1 MVLDIRLIRL
11 VAPDSK
17 IEGYPI
23 LKPFKYLKI
32 NREEDNFIHDFIL
45 IKYDYIKDR
54 AYFVMSM
61 QEV

>member
-17 IEGYPI
+17 IEGNPI

-32 NREEDNFIHDFIL
+32 NREEDNIIHDFIL

-54 AYFVMSM
+54 AYFIMSM